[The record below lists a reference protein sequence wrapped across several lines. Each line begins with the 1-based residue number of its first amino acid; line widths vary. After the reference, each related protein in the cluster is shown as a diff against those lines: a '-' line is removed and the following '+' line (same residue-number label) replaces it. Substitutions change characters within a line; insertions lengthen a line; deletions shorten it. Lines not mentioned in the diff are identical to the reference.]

1 MKCVAGTEPTRA
13 VTDIRELLQILAS
26 VHEVTSGG
34 LVQTLAPLLLRRC
47 PLDADLDVSAAALLG
62 AWGAPQHRR
71 TGPKVPRDVMVVLLV
86 GTTLTTFAVERV

>member
-47 PLDADLDVSAAALLG
+47 PLDADLDVSAWSCPCNSGHADSVRLMTPEHA
-62 AWGAPQHRR
+62 
-71 TGPKVPRDVMVVLLV
+71 
-86 GTTLTTFAVERV
+86 